1 MTDGTAPATIERASV
16 LTVAQSL
23 VGLVTFQNKPLGS
36 KYIFDNADRLRV
48 DIVNPN

>member
-1 MTDGTAPATIERASV
+1 MMGGTAPVTIDRSPV

-23 VGLVTFQNKPLGS
+23 VGTVTFQNQPLGS
-36 KYIFDNADRLRV
+36 IYIFDNADRLRV